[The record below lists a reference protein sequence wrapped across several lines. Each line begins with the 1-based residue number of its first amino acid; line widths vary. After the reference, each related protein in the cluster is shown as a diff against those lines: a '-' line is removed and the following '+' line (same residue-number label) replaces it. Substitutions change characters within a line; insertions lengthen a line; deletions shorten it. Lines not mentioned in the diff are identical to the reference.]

1 MSWLKFTI
9 GVFLVGVA
17 TVTGTQNQLPDG
29 VDSFRMIGA
38 FPNVVAVYT
47 STNDSSF
54 KCLSATRT
62 NYDSE
67 AKTASYVW
75 PLRGHGGTERRN
87 VTFIITPGEVRNQT
101 KYFVD
106 DDNSRVYTGY
116 HHYTDYQNCMVM
128 TIKYRDHDHCLLWV
142 KRSVAHAV
150 PQNCLDHYEAKCYV
164 RVPTFD
170 NDLCRDDE

>member
-17 TVTGTQNQLPDG
+17 TVTATQNQLPDG
-29 VDSFRMIGA
+29 MIGT
-38 FPNVVAVYT
+38 FPNVVAIYT

-54 KCLSATRT
+54 KCLSAIRT

-87 VTFIITPGEVRNQT
+87 VTFIITPGEVPNQT
-101 KYFVD
+101 
-106 DDNSRVYTGY
+106 
-116 HHYTDYQNCMVM
+116 
-128 TIKYRDHDHCLLWV
+128 
-142 KRSVAHAV
+142 
-150 PQNCLDHYEAKCYV
+150 
-164 RVPTFD
+164 
-170 NDLCRDDE
+170 